1 MSNLDPTNTLI
12 YKGDDVT
19 RVLADHPDCVE
30 VVERINSG
38 LTYSTITVH
47 IMSPYSDAEVL
58 EWIISIASPKGRR
71 TLDLRQRV
79 AGGSIS
85 ITDAFK

>member
-19 RVLADHPDCVE
+19 RVLENHPDCVRMVNQISSE
-30 VVERINSG
+30 LSNSK
-38 LTYSTITVH
+38 LTIHV
-47 IMSPYSDAEVL
+47 MSPYSDAEVL
-58 EWIISIASPKGRR
+58 EWNICITSTAGRR
-71 TLDLRQRV
+71 TLDLKQRV

-85 ITDAFK
+85 ITNAYQ

>member
-1 MSNLDPTNTLI
+1 
-12 YKGDDVT
+12 
-19 RVLADHPDCVE
+19 
-30 VVERINSG
+30 
-38 LTYSTITVH
+38 
-47 IMSPYSDAEVL
+47 MSPYSDAEVL